1 MPPVNESARPHI
13 EATLDSQM
21 EPSLDRRRSQLP
33 VPRAPLGR
41 RRHSGAPDAI
51 WFVPARWLV
60 VAFAIAR
67 LLLTKGAF
75 AKFGVVGLLWSLAPR
90 KLKVVTAGV
99 AAAWAIMIAGS
110 LAAIAL
116 LALQLS

>member
-1 MPPVNESARPHI
+1 
-13 EATLDSQM
+13 
-21 EPSLDRRRSQLP
+21 
-33 VPRAPLGR
+33 
-41 RRHSGAPDAI
+41 
-51 WFVPARWLV
+51 VPARWLV

-75 AKFGVVGLLWSLAPR
+75 AKIGVVGLLWSLAPR
-90 KLKVVTAGV
+90 KLKFVTAGV

>member
-1 MPPVNESARPHI
+1 VPPVDESARPHI

-21 EPSLDRRRSQLP
+21 ESSLDRRRSQVP
-33 VPRAPLGR
+33 VPQAPLGR

-75 AKFGVVGLLWSLAPR
+75 AKIGVVGLLWSLAPR
-90 KLKVVTAGV
+90 KLKVVTAGL
-99 AAAWAIMIAGS
+99 AAAWAIVIAGS

>member
-1 MPPVNESARPHI
+1 
-13 EATLDSQM
+13 M
-21 EPSLDRRRSQLP
+21 EPLLDRRRSQLP
-33 VPRAPLGR
+33 VPRAPLGRR

-75 AKFGVVGLLWSLAPR
+75 AKIGVVGLLWSLAPR
-90 KLKVVTAGV
+90 KLKFVTAGV